1 MDSLGDYIYIV
12 IIAIA
17 ALSSIFKKKKKKEKQ
32 PAPETGSDSSS
43 DDFEELLRELLPQ
56 KNTPPVVQPE
66 AITEKKAKASN
77 TIISYE
83 NTTDFSQLK
92 AKKHVNRQPT
102 ENQIRETEKL
112 TLERERSAENLVTI
126 QTPEDARK
134 AFIYAE
140 IFNRKY

>member
-17 ALSSIFKKKKKKEKQ
+17 ALSSIFKKKKEKQ

-66 AITEKKAKASN
+66 AAIEKKSN
-77 TIISYE
+77 NTVISYE
-83 NTTDFSQLK
+83 NTSDFGKLK
-92 AKKHVNRQPT
+92 AKKQVTKQTADIKTH
-102 ENQIRETEKL
+102 EKEKPIATASL
-112 TLERERSAENLVTI
+112 NAEDRVTI
-126 QTPEDARK
+126 QTPEDAKR